1 MCQAALDDS
10 QEELAAAQRQLRQHD
25 QLLHDSCARRDACR
39 RDMNQVSQA
48 RPQGSRGQWLC
59 VRACLQAF
67 LHAGRRAGDG
77 CLFLSGCWCATFCG
91 RVGAFCT
98 FADNHLR
105 VADVGERGAGWA
117 QSCTSGTESK
127 FEARDSAGCR
137 GAGVWRRVG
146 GHEVAPGGSRRRRR
160 RQGRWG

>member
-10 QEELAAAQRQLRQHD
+10 QEELAAAQRQLRQHA
-25 QLLHDSCARRDACR
+25 QHLHDSCASRDASR

-48 RPQGSRGQWLC
+48 RPQGSPGQWVG
-59 VRACLQAF
+59 VRACPQAF
-67 LHAGRRAGDG
+67 VHAGGGAGGRRV
-77 CLFLSGCWCATFCG
+77 SVSQCATFCG

-98 FADNHLR
+98 LADNHLR
-105 VADVGERGAGWA
+105 VADAGERGAGSA
-117 QSCTSGTESK
+117 QSCISGTESK
-127 FEARDSAGCR
+127 FEARDSAGCG

-146 GHEVAPGGSRRRRR
+146 GHQVAPGRSRRRCR